1 METVAE
7 IMDAQPATVG
17 PTTDVESVVKAMREN
32 ELPGLPVVDSE
43 NNCVGII
50 TENDLILRDEEAD
63 LHIPHYVE
71 IMGGIVWLEPL
82 RHFEEKFRKALASTA
97 QEMMTPAK
105 DLTTVTP
112 ETAIKEAGRLIAKEG
127 HNRIPVVDADG
138 KLQGVVT
145 RVDVLGALS
154 SQ

>member
-1 METVAE
+1 
-7 IMDAQPATVG
+7 
-17 PTTDVESVVKAMREN
+17 
-32 ELPGLPVVDSE
+32 
-43 NNCVGII
+43 
-50 TENDLILRDEEAD
+50 
-63 LHIPHYVE
+63 
-71 IMGGIVWLEPL
+71 MGGIVWLEPL

-97 QEMMTPAK
+97 QDMMTPAK

-145 RVDVLGALS
+145 RVDVLGALT